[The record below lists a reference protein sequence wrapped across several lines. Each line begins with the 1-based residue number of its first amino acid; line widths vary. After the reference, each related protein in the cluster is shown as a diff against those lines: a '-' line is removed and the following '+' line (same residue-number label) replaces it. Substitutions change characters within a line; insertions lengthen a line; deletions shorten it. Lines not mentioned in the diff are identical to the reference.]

1 MSLATTRSRAQS
13 GLNSPAV
20 AVEVHLTGGLPQ
32 FSVVGLPETAVKESK
47 DRVRSA
53 LINAHF
59 EFPQRRIT
67 VNLAP
72 ADLPK
77 EGGRFDLAI
86 ALGILAASRQMSSD
100 ALPAYEFLGELSLGG
115 ELRPVKGVLPAVL
128 AATAVERTVIVPQQN
143 AEEAA
148 LVRGARIL
156 SATHLLEISAHF
168 NGGDRLPEV
177 AAGIATTTAT
187 SYPDLADVRGQPF
200 VKRALEVCAAGGHSM
215 LLFGPPGTGKTMLAS
230 RLPGLLPEL
239 NDEEALECAS
249 VYSLALDHFDPE
261 LWRRRPYR
269 SPHHSASGVALVGGG
284 ALPRPGE
291 ISLAHNGVLFLDEL
305 PEFSRQ
311 VLELLREPL
320 ESGVIHISRAA
331 RRVEFP
337 ARFQL
342 IAAMNPCPCGYL
354 GDPNGRCHCTED
366 QVRRYRARISGPL
379 LDRIDLHVEVPA
391 IPRNVLRAPSAGTER
406 SEAVRKRVATA
417 LTIQLQRQGC
427 CNQRLQGEALERQC
441 HLDETS
447 RGLLDSAIDRLGLSA
462 RAYHRVLRVGRS
474 IADLEKSTEIRD
486 THIAEAIAYR
496 ILDRGAAITT

>member
-1 MSLATTRSRAQS
+1 MSLATTLSRAQS
-13 GLNSPAV
+13 GLNAPSV

-77 EGGRFDLAI
+77 EGSRFDLAI
-86 ALGILAASRQMSSD
+86 ALGILAASRQISSD

-115 ELRPVKGVLPAVL
+115 ELRPVKGLLPAVL
-128 AATAVERTVIVPQQN
+128 AATAAERTVIVPQQN
-143 AEEAA
+143 AAEAA
-148 LVRGARIL
+148 LVRGAQIL

-177 AAGIATTTAT
+177 TADIATTTAT
-187 SYPDLADVRGQPF
+187 SYPDLTDVRGQPF
-200 VKRALEVCAAGGHSM
+200 AKRALEVCAAGGHSM
-215 LLFGPPGTGKTMLAS
+215 LLLGPPGTGKTMLAS

-239 NDEEALECAS
+239 DDEEALECAS
-249 VYSLALDHFDPE
+249 VYSLALDRFDPE

-284 ALPRPGE
+284 SVPRPGE

-305 PEFSRQ
+305 PEFPRQ

-354 GDPNGRCHCTED
+354 GDPQGRCHCTDD

-379 LDRIDLHVEVPA
+379 LDRVDLHVEVPA
-391 IPRNVLRAPSAGTER
+391 IPRSLLRAPSVGTER
-406 SEAVRKRVATA
+406 SEAVRKRVVTA
-417 LTIQLQRQGC
+417 RTTQLQRQGC
-427 CNQRLQGEALERQC
+427 LNQRLQGEALERIC

-447 RGLLDSAIDRLGLSA
+447 QGLLDSVIDRLGLSA

-474 IADLEKSTEIRD
+474 IADLDKSTEIRD
-486 THIAEAIAYR
+486 PHIAEAIAYR
-496 ILDRGAAITT
+496 ILDRGSAVTT